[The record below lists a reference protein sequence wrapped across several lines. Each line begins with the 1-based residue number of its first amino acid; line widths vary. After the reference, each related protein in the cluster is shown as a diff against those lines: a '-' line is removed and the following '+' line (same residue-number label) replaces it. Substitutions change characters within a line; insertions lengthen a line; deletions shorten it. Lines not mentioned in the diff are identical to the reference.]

1 MGAGKQGWRSVVR
14 RWAGARFVTVTVL
27 LGVASGA
34 LCGSAGAAAP
44 VREWPAGALDPGFA
58 SGGVLSASF
67 GTTAGPQEGRDAVI
81 QPDGKIIVLTTSAS
95 ADYLSRY
102 LPNGEPDTTFGSG
115 GIVTHP
121 SGQSSFS
128 YLTLDAEGRI
138 VVIGEESAPPW
149 QDPDKT
155 LEVPD
160 RAYGVVYRFLPDGSP
175 DSNFGTNGK
184 TMIAVPPPES
194 LTPGSASTY
203 PSAVLAASD
212 GGITVGGAV
221 SSICSWEVSDEKS
234 QWWEESGTF
243 VSRLKA
249 DGSLESQFGSSG
261 LVSTHGRC
269 KREAGAAPES
279 FGGLVQPSPESVMA
293 LVGRAEDNT
302 WRFRTYSS
310 TSALSEVQAPAE
322 GESPTQIVMVGDHY
336 LVLSIH
342 SAGGTEVLRR
352 FTAQGVPDP
361 TFGTTGRA
369 AVPMSCELGPGCFAV
384 LPDGRILVAGRVY
397 GGQVGVRRYLADGS
411 PDYSF
416 GGGGAWA
423 ELPGGN
429 ELDTVNRLLVLHG
442 QPLVVGAEQVPGTG
456 YADNQTALTL
466 FQADGGLSPG
476 PPLPE
481 SGEGTGESDGGG
493 SGPSLESGNY
503 GGNTAIYGPVQ
514 SGSGPANA
522 STNTV
527 NTALNAMLSPH
538 GRVPTIS
545 SLLKTG
551 GYNLNFDAPGAGTL
565 SVRWMS
571 TSTLTSHHTKSKTKP
586 ILVAS
591 GAETFRAAG
600 HGTVKLYL
608 TVAGRKLLRVSRTLR
623 LVTSM
628 TFRPVNGTAV
638 TRQGAITIRAGGMRV
653 IANPKVGADDR
664 ALASAWPR
672 SPRLGVL
679 PGRYFGR

>member
-1 MGAGKQGWRSVVR
+1 MGAGKQGWRSVAR

-44 VREWPAGALDPGFA
+44 VRESPAGALDPGFA

-115 GIVTHP
+115 GTVTHP
-121 SGQSSFS
+121 LNQNSFS
-128 YLTLDAEGRI
+128 ALTLDAEGRI

-175 DSNFGTNGK
+175 DSNFGMNGK
-184 TMIAVPPPES
+184 TVIAVPPPES

-203 PSAVLAASD
+203 PSAVPTASD

-221 SSICSWEVSDEKS
+221 SSICFWEVGEIRR
-234 QWWEESGTF
+234 WWEESGTF
-243 VSRLKA
+243 VARLKA
-249 DGSLESQFGSSG
+249 DGSLESQFASSG

-269 KREAGAAPES
+269 QREAGAALES
-279 FGGLVQPSPESVMA
+279 FGGLVQSSPESVMA
-293 LVGRAEDNT
+293 LVGHTEDNT
-302 WRFRTYSS
+302 WRFRTYSP
-310 TSALSEVQAPAE
+310 TGALSEVQAPAE
-322 GESPTQIVMVGDHY
+322 GESPTQIVMIGDHY
-336 LVLSIH
+336 LVLSVH
-342 SAGGTEVLRR
+342 YTGGTEALRR

-361 TFGTTGRA
+361 TFGTTGRI
-369 AVPMSCELGPGCFAV
+369 AVPMACEFGPRCFAV
-384 LPDGRILVAGRVY
+384 LSDGRILIAGRLVY
-397 GGQVGVRRYLADGS
+397 GQIGVRRYLADGS

-456 YADNQTALTL
+456 YADNQMALTL
-466 FQADGGLSPG
+466 FQADGGLSPS
-476 PPLPE
+476 PPQPE
-481 SGEGTGESDGGG
+481 PGEGSDGSDGGG
-493 SGPSLESGNY
+493 SGPSLGSGNS
-503 GGNTAIYGPVQ
+503 GGSIGATYGPAQ
-514 SGSGPANA
+514 SDGSPAGAATNA
-522 STNTV
+522 V
-527 NTALNAMLSPH
+527 DAALNTMLSPH
-538 GRVPTIS
+538 GRAPTIS

-551 GYNLNFDAPGAGTL
+551 GYSLNFDAPGPGTL
-565 SVRWMS
+565 SVQWMS
-571 TSTLTSHHTKSKTKP
+571 TSTLTSHHTKGKTKP

-623 LVTSM
+623 LGTSM
-628 TFRPVNGTAV
+628 TFRPVGANAV
-638 TRQGAITIRAGGMRV
+638 VRHLAITIVRGVVSRAH
-653 IANPKVGADDR
+653 
-664 ALASAWPR
+664 R
-672 SPRLGVL
+672 SS
-679 PGRYFGR
+679 